1 LNLSQQN
8 AIPFPPG
15 KNGSA
20 GPRPALAGLLEDRPP
35 QLEELRAR
43 FEQLVDNVAAVVVTS
58 SHNIRLALL
67 GLFAQGHVLLEDL
80 PGVGKTLLAKTIA
93 ASIDGEF
100 SRIQFTPDLLPSDI
114 TGTSVF
120 DLRHQSFEFVP
131 GPVFANVVLAD
142 ELNRAGPRT
151 QSALLE
157 AMAEGQVSADG
168 NVRLLP
174 RPFMVI
180 ATQNMIESYGTFPLP
195 NSQLDRF
202 MVSMALGLPTPEQEM
217 EILQRAEHGMPRVE
231 PVLTAQ
237 EVARMQDAVLAV
249 RVAPSV
255 QQYIVNLAAA
265 SRECGYLAAGVS
277 PRGSAALL
285 RACQAWA
292 AFQGRPFVI
301 PEDVQELAPHVWG
314 QRVLVGPDQGLL
326 AGREAI
332 ARLLKSVAV
341 PL

>member
-1 LNLSQQN
+1 MENFQQ
-8 AIPFPPG
+8 
-15 KNGSA
+15 
-20 GPRPALAGLLEDRPP
+20 
-35 QLEELRAR
+35 R
-43 FEQLVDNVAAVVVTS
+43 FERLVANVATVVVTS
-58 SHNIRLALL
+58 PHNIRLALL

-93 ASIDGEF
+93 ASIDGQF
-100 SRIQFTPDLLPSDI
+100 SRIQFTSDLLPSDI

-120 DLRHQSFEFVP
+120 DLPHQTFEFVP
-131 GPVFANVVLAD
+131 GPIFANIVLAD

-168 NVRLLP
+168 NMRLLP

-202 MVSMALGLPTPEQEM
+202 MVSMRLGLPTPEQEM
-217 EILQRAEHGMPRVE
+217 EILGRFEHGLPHVD
-231 PVLTAQ
+231 PLLTPADIVQMQ
-237 EVARMQDAVLAV
+237 ELVMGVKAV
-249 RVAPSV
+249 RPV

-265 SRECGYLAAGVS
+265 SRECSYLTHGVS
-277 PRGSAALL
+277 PRASASLL
-285 RACQAWA
+285 RACQGWA
-292 AFQGRPFVI
+292 AFQGRSFVI
-301 PEDVQELAPHVWG
+301 PEDIQELAPRVWG
-314 QRVLVGPDQGLL
+314 QRVTVGRGDGIQSGE
-326 AGREAI
+326 EAI
-332 ARLLKSVAV
+332 SWLLKSVAV